1 MRKPL
6 RVTFLPRLDALVKF
20 KSRRSATPASNPQ
33 NTASTRRFLPRATGP
48 LHNLA
53 LGFIVVRRLVED
65 EFMARFLVAT
75 ALVGMLAAPL
85 LVLSYGEA
93 AAQQRSTCSQALA
106 HCGKQ
111 RVCQRRFENCMETGC
126 WTVVMVK
133 RCGYEKR

>member
-1 MRKPL
+1 M
-6 RVTFLPRLDALVKF
+6 VKF
-20 KSRRSATPASNPQ
+20 KSTGSVAHALNPQKLCIETALPAAGHWPASQ
-33 NTASTRRFLPRATGP
+33 SRRRICRRTAPP
-48 LHNLA
+48 ENE
-53 LGFIVVRRLVED
+53 I
-65 EFMARFLVAT
+65 MARFSVAI

-85 LVLSYGEA
+85 LALSYGEA

>member
-1 MRKPL
+1 
-6 RVTFLPRLDALVKF
+6 
-20 KSRRSATPASNPQ
+20 
-33 NTASTRRFLPRATGP
+33 
-48 LHNLA
+48 
-53 LGFIVVRRLVED
+53 VEN
-65 EFMARFLVAT
+65 EIMARFVVAT

-85 LVLSYGEA
+85 LAFSYSDA

-126 WTVVMVK
+126 WTVVLVK

>member
-1 MRKPL
+1 L
-6 RVTFLPRLDALVKF
+6 
-20 KSRRSATPASNPQ
+20 NPQ
-33 NTASTRRFLPRATGP
+33 KLASKRRFLPRATGP

-53 LGFIVVRRLVED
+53 LGFAVVPRLVED
-65 EFMARFLVAT
+65 EVMARFIVAT

-85 LVLSYGEA
+85 LVFSYGDA

>member
-1 MRKPL
+1 MRKRL
-6 RVTFLPRLDALVKF
+6 RVTFLPRSDAVVKF
-20 KSRRSATPASNPQ
+20 KSRRDGAPRRTRRNIASI
-33 NTASTRRFLPRATGP
+33 RRFLSRATGP
-48 LHNLA
+48 PHNLA
-53 LGFIVVRRLVED
+53 LGFAVVPRLVED

-85 LVLSYGEA
+85 LVLSYGVA

>member
-1 MRKPL
+1 MRKRL
-6 RVTFLPRLDALVKF
+6 RVTFLPRSDVVVKF
-20 KSRRSATPASNPQ
+20 KSRRSAAPASN
-33 NTASTRRFLPRATGP
+33 
-48 LHNLA
+48 HNPA
-53 LGFIVVRRLVED
+53 LGFAVVARLVED

-75 ALVGMLAAPL
+75 ALVGMLVAPL

-111 RVCQRRFENCMETGC
+111 RVCLRRFENCMETGC
-126 WTVVMVK
+126 WTVVLVK